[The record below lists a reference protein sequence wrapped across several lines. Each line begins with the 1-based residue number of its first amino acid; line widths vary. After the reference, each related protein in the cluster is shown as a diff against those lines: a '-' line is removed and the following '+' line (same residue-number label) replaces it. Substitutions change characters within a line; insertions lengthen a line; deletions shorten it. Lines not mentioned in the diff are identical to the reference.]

1 MNEQQ
6 KTAEDV
12 DALSNS
18 KHLGRSNNK
27 VARMGSGSIPR
38 LTIEFAI
45 PAIAGMLVNG
55 AYNIIDSIFLG
66 QAMGPLGQASMTAAT
81 PVMIVFMAI
90 SMWVGNGGNA
100 LSALRL
106 GEGDRE
112 AAERSLANTVTLSFV
127 LSILVALLAFVPSTI
142 NGLLSL
148 SSATPEVWDNARVFI
163 QIISAGFIFQ
173 CIGMGVNN
181 FIRTAGAPNRA
192 LATMVVGT
200 VVCIVFNYL
209 FVMVLGYGIRGSAM
223 ATVIGQL
230 ASCSCV
236 LWYFLCTPNV
246 PLKLRAR
253 LMPLRPNVARLIL
266 TLGLASFLLQVGA
279 CVVNLVLNA
288 MLVKYGA
295 MSSLGPD
302 NALASI
308 GVVSRIAM
316 FTVFPL
322 IGMAIA
328 VQPLLGFNYGA
339 HLYDRVR
346 KTLLCGVAGATIIAV
361 FMWVLVHLFPLQ
373 IISAFGIIDVELRDF
388 TIFAMKVQLMLL
400 PLVGFQIVCS
410 NYFQATGQP
419 AKSVFL
425 SLTRQIL
432 FLVPLYLFLPQWLP
446 MWFPGLDGLDALY
459 FAGPVADF
467 LAVFA
472 TVIFMIREMQR
483 IKKLES
489 GEIQAKF

>member
-1 MNEQQ
+1 MSEQQ
-6 KTAEDV
+6 KVAGNI
-12 DALSNS
+12 DALGDPRQS
-18 KHLGRSNNK
+18 GRPNNK

-66 QAMGPLGQASMTAAT
+66 QAMGPLGQASMTAAN
-81 PVMIVFMAI
+81 PIMIVFMAI

-112 AAERSLANTVTLSFV
+112 AAERSLANTVTLSLV
-127 LSILVALLAFVPSTI
+127 LSALVALLAFVPVTI

-200 VVCIVFNYL
+200 VACIVFNYL

-230 ASCSCV
+230 VSCSCV
-236 LWYFLCTPNV
+236 LWYFLRTPNV

-253 LMPLRPNVARLIL
+253 LMPLRFSVTRLIL

-295 MSSLGPD
+295 MSPLGPD

-346 KTLLCGVAGATIIAV
+346 KTLLCGVVGATIIAV
-361 FMWVLVHLFPLQ
+361 LMWALVHLFPTQ
-373 IISAFGIIDVELRDF
+373 IISAFGITDVDLRDF

-446 MWFPGLDGLDALY
+446 VWFPGLNGLDALY
-459 FAGPVADF
+459 FACPIADF

-472 TVIFMIREMQR
+472 TVIFMIWEMQR
-483 IKKLES
+483 IRKLES

>member
-1 MNEQQ
+1 MSERQ
-6 KTAEDV
+6 KVAEDI
-12 DALSNS
+12 DALGNPRQS
-18 KHLGRSNNK
+18 GRADSK

-55 AYNIIDSIFLG
+55 AYNIVDSIFLG
-66 QAMGPLGQASMTAAT
+66 QAMGPIGQASMTAAN

-106 GEGDRE
+106 GEGDRQ
-112 AAERSLANTVTLSFV
+112 AAERSLANTVTLSLV
-127 LSILVALLAFVPSTI
+127 LSALVALLAFVPVTI
-142 NGLLSL
+142 DGLLSL
-148 SSATPEVWDNARVFI
+148 SSATPEVWGNARVFI

-200 VVCIVFNYL
+200 VVCIALNYL

-236 LWYFLCTPNV
+236 LWYFLRTPNV
-246 PLKLRAR
+246 PLKLRAS
-253 LMPLRPNVARLIL
+253 LMPLRAGVVRLIL

-295 MSSLGPD
+295 MSPLGPD

-322 IGMAIA
+322 IGTAIA

-346 KTLLCGVAGATIIAV
+346 KTLLCGVVGATIIAV
-361 FMWVLVHLFPLQ
+361 LMWALVHLFPTQ
-373 IISAFGIIDVELRDF
+373 IISAFGITDVDLRDF

-446 MWFPGLDGLDALY
+446 VWFPNLNGLDALY
-459 FAGPVADF
+459 FACPIADF

-472 TVIFMIREMQR
+472 TVIFVIWEMQR
-483 IKKLES
+483 IRKLES
-489 GEIQAKF
+489 GEVQARF

>member
-1 MNEQQ
+1 MSEQQ
-6 KTAEDV
+6 KVAGNI
-12 DALSNS
+12 DALGDPRQS
-18 KHLGRSNNK
+18 GRPNNK

-66 QAMGPLGQASMTAAT
+66 QAMGPLGQASMTAAN
-81 PVMIVFMAI
+81 PIMIVFMAI

-112 AAERSLANTVTLSFV
+112 AAERSLANTVTLSLVF
-127 LSILVALLAFVPSTI
+127 SALVALLAFVPVTI

-200 VVCIVFNYL
+200 VACIVFNYL

-230 ASCSCV
+230 VSCSCV
-236 LWYFLCTPNV
+236 LWYFLRTPNV

-253 LMPLRPNVARLIL
+253 LMPLRFSVTRLIL

-295 MSSLGPD
+295 MSPLGPD

-346 KTLLCGVAGATIIAV
+346 KTLLCGVVGATIIAV
-361 FMWVLVHLFPLQ
+361 LMWALVHLFPTQ
-373 IISAFGIIDVELRDF
+373 IISAFGITDVGLRDF

-446 MWFPGLDGLDALY
+446 VWFPGLNGLDALY
-459 FAGPVADF
+459 FACPIADF

-472 TVIFMIREMQR
+472 TVIFMIWEMQR
-483 IKKLES
+483 IRKLES

>member
-1 MNEQQ
+1 MSEQQ
-6 KTAEDV
+6 KVAGNI
-12 DALSNS
+12 DALGDPRQS
-18 KHLGRSNNK
+18 GRPNNK

-66 QAMGPLGQASMTAAT
+66 QAMGPLGQASMTAAN
-81 PVMIVFMAI
+81 PIMIVFMAI

-112 AAERSLANTVTLSFV
+112 AAERSLANTVTLSLV
-127 LSILVALLAFVPSTI
+127 LSALVALLAFVPVTI

-200 VVCIVFNYL
+200 VACIVFNYL

-230 ASCSCV
+230 VSCSCV
-236 LWYFLCTPNV
+236 LWYFLRTPNV

-253 LMPLRPNVARLIL
+253 LMPLRFSVTRLIL

-295 MSSLGPD
+295 MSPLGPD

-346 KTLLCGVAGATIIAV
+346 KTLLCGVVGATIIAV
-361 FMWVLVHLFPLQ
+361 LMWALVHLFPTQ
-373 IISAFGIIDVELRDF
+373 IISAFGITDVDLRDF

-446 MWFPGLDGLDALY
+446 VWFPGLNGLDALY
-459 FAGPVADF
+459 FACPTADF

-472 TVIFMIREMQR
+472 TVIFMIWEMQR
-483 IKKLES
+483 IRKLES